1 MQNQAAMAYQQ
12 VAKQTVSPRNR
23 EADLLSRSASDLQ
36 RVRDNW
42 ASSQKE
48 LDKAL
53 QFNRKLWTILLTSV
67 TRQDN
72 PLPRQLKEN
81 VVNLGLFIIKR
92 TLDIQITPTEEKLDA
107 IININRELAAGL
119 RAIPDSK

>member
-12 VAKQTVSPRNR
+12 VAKQTVSPRIR
-23 EADLLSRSASDLQ
+23 EAALLSRSASDLQ

-42 ASSQKE
+42 AASQNE
-48 LDKAL
+48 LETAL

-72 PLPRQLKEN
+72 PLPQQLKEN
-81 VVNLGLFIIKR
+81 VVNLGLFIINR
-92 TLDIQITPTEEKLDA
+92 TLDIQIAPKEEKLDA

-119 RAIPDSK
+119 RAVPKSE

>member
-1 MQNQAAMAYQQ
+1 MQNQATLAYQQ
-12 VAKQTVSPRNR
+12 VAKQTLSPRNR

-42 ASSQKE
+42 ASSGGE
-48 LDKAL
+48 LERAL
-53 QFNRKLWTILLTSV
+53 QFNRKLWTILMTSV
-67 TRQDN
+67 TREEN

-81 VVNLGLFIIKR
+81 VANLGLFIIKR
-92 TLDIQITPTEEKLDA
+92 TLDIQITPSEEKLDA

-119 RAIPDSK
+119 RAIPETK

>member
-12 VAKQTVSPRNR
+12 VAKQTLSPRNR
-23 EADLLSRSASDLQ
+23 EADLLSKSASDLQ

-42 ASSQKE
+42 DSSQNE
-48 LDKAL
+48 LEKAL

-67 TRQDN
+67 TREEN
-72 PLPRQLKEN
+72 PLPRQVKEN
-81 VVNLGLFIIKR
+81 VANLGLFIVKR
-92 TLDIQITPTEEKLDA
+92 TLDIQITPSEEKLDA

-119 RAIPDSK
+119 RAIPETK

>member
-23 EADLLSRSASDLQ
+23 EADLLSRSAADLQ

-42 ASSQKE
+42 ASSQQE

-67 TRQDN
+67 TREDN
-72 PLPRQLKEN
+72 PLPKQIKEN

-119 RAIPDSK
+119 RSIPKAE